1 MINQIILQSKKKLT
15 IYTLILNTATVFH
28 KTKPV
33 ISFFTILIWRSICIV
48 TFNCTTFC

>member
-1 MINQIILQSKKKLT
+1 MINQIILESKKKLI